1 MGQPVVHWE
10 IAGKDAA
17 KLQEFYSGI
26 FDWKVN
32 VDEALNYGIVETRGQ
47 GGIDGGIFAPPSG
60 AAPYTMFYVHVD
72 DIQQYLD
79 KIESLGGK
87 TMMPPRE
94 IPGVGSA
101 AVFSD
106 PDGNSVG
113 LFTGE
118 TVS

>member
-17 KLQEFYSGI
+17 RLQEFYSGI

-32 VDEALNYGIVETRGQ
+32 VDEALNYGIVETGGQ
-47 GGIDGGIFAPPSG
+47 GGIDGGIFDPPNR

-72 DIQQYLD
+72 DIQQHLD

-87 TMMPPRE
+87 TMMSPME
-94 IPGVGSA
+94 IAGVGST

>member
-17 KLQEFYSGI
+17 RLQEFYSGI

-32 VDEALNYGIVETRGQ
+32 VDEALNYGIVETGGQ
-47 GGIDGGIFAPPSG
+47 GGIDGGIFAPPNGS
-60 AAPYTMFYVHVD
+60 APYTMFYVHVD
-72 DIQQYLD
+72 DIQQHLD

-87 TMMPPRE
+87 TMMPPME
-94 IPGVGSA
+94 IPGVGST

>member
-17 KLQEFYSGI
+17 KLQRFYSEL
-26 FDWKVN
+26 FDWKVT
-32 VDEALNYGIVETRGQ
+32 VDEDLNYGVVETGDE
-47 GGIDGGIFAPPSG
+47 GGIDGGIFTPPNG
-60 AAPYTMFYVHVD
+60 AAPYTMFYIHVD
-72 DIQQYLD
+72 DIQQYLN
-79 KIESLGGK
+79 KIESLGGQ
-87 TMMPPRE
+87 TQMPPME

-113 LFTGE
+113 LFRGQ

>member
-32 VDEALNYGIVETRGQ
+32 VDEALNYGIVETGRQ
-47 GGIDGGIFAPPSG
+47 GGIDGGIFAPLNG

>member
-17 KLQEFYSGI
+17 KLQGFYSDV
-26 FDWKVN
+26 FDWKVA
-32 VDEALNYGIVETRGQ
+32 VDDALNYGIVETGGQ

-60 AAPYTMFYVHVD
+60 TEPYTMFYIHVD
-72 DIQQYLD
+72 DIQQYLN
-79 KIESLGGK
+79 KIEGLGGK
-87 TMMPPRE
+87 TVMPPME

-113 LFTGE
+113 LFTGQ

>member
-47 GGIDGGIFAPPSG
+47 GGIDGGIFAPPNG
-60 AAPYTMFYVHVD
+60 APLHHVLCPCRRHPAVSRQDRITRRKND
-72 DIQQYLD
+72 D
-79 KIESLGGK
+79 
-87 TMMPPRE
+87 
-94 IPGVGSA
+94 A
-101 AVFSD
+101 AK
-106 PDGNSVG
+106 GNSRRRFCG
-113 LFTGE
+113 RFQRPRW
-118 TVS
+118 

>member
-1 MGQPVVHWE
+1 
-10 IAGKDAA
+10 
-17 KLQEFYSGI
+17 
-26 FDWKVN
+26 
-32 VDEALNYGIVETRGQ
+32 
-47 GGIDGGIFAPPSG
+47 
-60 AAPYTMFYVHVD
+60 MFYVHVD